1 MFGDEGGRR
10 AANMAQEDRVVIAG
24 AGPVGCTA
32 ALALARA
39 GVRVTL
45 LEAERTLPV
54 DLRASTFHPPTL
66 DMLDDLGVVDRLIAQ
81 GIVCPIWQ
89 YRDSKSGVIAEW
101 DLRVLANDT
110 RHPYRVQAE
119 QYKLTNIIVEELK
132 SWPNAD
138 VRFEARAIAAD
149 QDAAGVTL
157 AVETPGRAERVRASY
172 LIAADG
178 ASSAIRA
185 SQGIGFPGL
194 TFPELWLCVS
204 TEYDFS
210 ARFDRLAPIAYVAD
224 PDFWFVFVRVP
235 GLWRLLM
242 PTYPGETAET
252 LVTDETVQARMQR
265 VCPKDGAYATHH
277 RTAYAVHQRVAET
290 YRKGRVFV
298 AGDAA
303 HINNPLGGMGMNG
316 GIHDAVNLT
325 EKLVRVLRGEAGEE
339 ELDRYDAQRRPIAI
353 EYIQSAT
360 LRNKAMLE
368 ERDPEARRK
377 RHDDLARTAG
387 DPAKARE
394 FLLQSSMIKALERA
408 ASLA

>member
-1 MFGDEGGRR
+1 
-10 AANMAQEDRVVIAG
+10 MAQEDRVVIAG

-149 QDAAGVTL
+149 QDAGGVTL
-157 AVETPGRAERVRASY
+157 AVETPGETERVRASY

-368 ERDPEARRK
+368 ERDPAARRK